1 MSSKEFE
8 TATFKDL
15 QRAYSDAVAA
25 GKDTFF
31 IGSVEFY
38 VGYAKYLIEY
48 LGSVG
53 VTGDRLLVDLLTHR
67 QED

>member
-1 MSSKEFE
+1 MSSKKFE

-38 VGYAKYLIEY
+38 VGYAKYLIEC
-48 LGSVG
+48 LGSMG
-53 VTGDRLLVDLLTHR
+53 ATGDLLLVDLLPHR